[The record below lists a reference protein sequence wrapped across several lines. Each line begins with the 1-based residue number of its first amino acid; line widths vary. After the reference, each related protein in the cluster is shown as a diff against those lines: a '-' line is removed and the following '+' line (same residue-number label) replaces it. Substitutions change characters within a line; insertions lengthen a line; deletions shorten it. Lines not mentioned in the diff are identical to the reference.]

1 MTRYLSPLLRLMA
14 FVVLIFGAQAAM
26 AIEEP
31 KFKRE
36 LSDGNFEL
44 RAYSF
49 MIAAEVIV
57 DGSRDG
63 ASNEGFR
70 LLADY
75 IFGNNQK
82 RVKMAMTAPVTQSAQ
97 KQSEK
102 IAMTAPV
109 NQTKRANGW
118 AVRFIMPS
126 EQTMDTLPIPNN
138 KAVSLVEIPA
148 HRTAVIRFS
157 GFTGEKDIE
166 LQTQKLKDWMATKS
180 LKAGSEVT
188 VARYDPPW
196 TPWFARRNEIHIAVV
211 D

>member
-1 MTRYLSPLLRLMA
+1 MTRYLSPLFRFMA

-36 LSDGNFEL
+36 ISDGSFEL
-44 RAYSF
+44 RAYGPL
-49 MIAAEVIV
+49 IAAEVLV
-57 DGSRDG
+57 VGSRDS

-75 IFGNNQK
+75 IFGNNQR
-82 RVKMAMTAPVTQSAQ
+82 RVKLAMTAPVTQSAQ

-109 NQTKRANGW
+109 NQTKLPKGW
-118 AVRFIMPS
+118 LVRFIMPS
-126 EQTMDTLPIPNN
+126 QYKMDTLPIPNN

-148 HRTAVIRFS
+148 YRTAVIRFS
-157 GFTGEKDIE
+157 GITGEKEIA

-180 LKAGSEVT
+180 LKAGPEVT